1 MIGSLDQTIRI
12 GWKLIV
18 STTGEER
25 PLVEAP
31 GRAET
36 GRILPMQSATPLW
49 LRENVALVGF
59 AADFLYLTPMLY
71 LGDAMPLATTSR

>member
-1 MIGSLDQTIRI
+1 
-12 GWKLIV
+12 
-18 STTGEER
+18 
-25 PLVEAP
+25 
-31 GRAET
+31 
-36 GRILPMQSATPLW
+36 MQSATPLW